1 MVSSI
6 THFATWLFLNQDGI
20 LVPSSPRLFKNSSS
34 ETESSEKPA
43 HCFNNGTDKSGSGSI
58 FTKSDSSFTSG
69 CNSGILFGT
78 IVDSTCSTLIAFR
91 NIASLEFLSIS
102 QALTIIFE
110 VSIGFANVNEKTHS
124 TLLFRCTNDTL
135 ASDRRPFLSTILIGF
150 PLSYC
155 T

>member
-43 HCFNNGTDKSGSGSI
+43 HCFNNGTDNRGSGSI
-58 FTKSDSSFTSG
+58 SMMSDSNFAAGSGSNCSLWTSG
-69 CNSGILFGT
+69 
-78 IVDSTCSTLIAFR
+78 DSHCLNFIASK
-91 NIASLEFLSIS
+91 NIASLEFLFESH
-102 QALTIIFE
+102 ALTTMFE
-110 VSIGFANVNEKTHS
+110 MSVGFANVSEKTAS
-124 TLLFRCTNDTL
+124 TLLFRCTKDTS
-135 ASDRRPFLSTILIGF
+135 ASDRYPFLFTILIGF
-150 PLSYC
+150 PLSYS